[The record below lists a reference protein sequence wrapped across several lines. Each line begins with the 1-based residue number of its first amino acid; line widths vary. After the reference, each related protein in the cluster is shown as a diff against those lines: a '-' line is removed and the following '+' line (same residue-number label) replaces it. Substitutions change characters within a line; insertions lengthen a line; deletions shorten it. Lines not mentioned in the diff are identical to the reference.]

1 MMRRLLVLLVRAYQL
16 LFRPWIGSNCRFSPS
31 CSGYAIGA
39 VQHHGAAAG
48 SYLALRRLARCH
60 PWCDGGTDPV
70 PDHPPALF
78 SRWLTSPLKKSL

>member
-39 VQHHGAAAG
+39 VQHHCPAAG

-70 PDHPPALF
+70 PDHAPPLF
-78 SRWLTSPLKKSL
+78 SRWLASPFKKSL